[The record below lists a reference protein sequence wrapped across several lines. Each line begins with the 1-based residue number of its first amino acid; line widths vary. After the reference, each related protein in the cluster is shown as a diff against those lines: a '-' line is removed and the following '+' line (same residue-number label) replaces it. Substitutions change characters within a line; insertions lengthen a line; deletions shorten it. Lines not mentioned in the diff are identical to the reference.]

1 MGTTWIGQRAIRF
14 QYGASGEMRW
24 SDVIGPQNV
33 EHRFARRY
41 EIVGNY
47 PSMAPPPDGLST
59 HYCRCRSMPELTQP
73 SQTGSKLVAH
83 GVVRIIVKALI
94 FPKRIHARR
103 HIPVLAAESPEFGDM
118 LITDFKLGQSL
129 GELRG
134 IVLRVVPGSRNGS
147 NIDDELDL
155 LRS

>member
-1 MGTTWIGQRAIRF
+1 MACWLDVMSAQDM
-14 QYGASGEMRW
+14 QYRL
-24 SDVIGPQNV
+24 
-33 EHRFARRY
+33 ARRD
-41 EIVGNY
+41 EIVSNY

-59 HYCRCRSMPELTQP
+59 HNCRRRSVTELAQP
-73 SQTGSKLVAH
+73 GQAGSKFVAH

-118 LITDFKLGQSL
+118 LITDFELGQSL